1 MPTKPSPHS
10 PLVILREQ
18 LRVFEEQQIR
28 AFAGEVASRLSEV
41 AVQRGIR
48 LARPALTDF
57 ALDQLRKGGAAG
69 LKKRDE
75 LMAFALCALVH
86 GDGFHQRLLPVREIL
101 TDVCYDRAT
110 LLAQL
115 AISGLKKGAF
125 AYAQP

>member
-1 MPTKPSPHS
+1 MPTHPSRHS

-18 LRVFEEQQIR
+18 IRVFAEQQTR
-28 AFAGEVASRLSEV
+28 VFAGEVASRLSEV
-41 AVQRGIR
+41 AAQWGVR
-48 LARPALTDF
+48 LARPELTDF
-57 ALDQLRKGGAAG
+57 ALDQLRKGEAAG

-101 TDVCYDRAT
+101 ADVCYDRAT

-115 AISGLKKGAF
+115 AISGLKKGAL